1 MASWVFSDKTN
12 CCPENATSPKRRR
25 APRKKCVSSSSC
37 GVCTNCETEHI
48 KDSCPSSKS
57 GSGDCPKI
65 DPCKTSS
72 ALPVQICRVDSFRRK
87 IEATLKCYC
96 TLYHLLLASSAL
108 LIAAFLLM
116 YTGCL
121 CKPFMS
127 LADTVATYLPDCWK
141 SVDQRIHEALARYAA
156 DDIGIADHAL
166 ESAGGSVLCSSETF
180 HYKGGLIYSIF

>member
-1 MASWVFSDKTN
+1 M
-12 CCPENATSPKRRR
+12 
-25 APRKKCVSSSSC
+25 
-37 GVCTNCETEHI
+37 
-48 KDSCPSSKS
+48 
-57 GSGDCPKI
+57 
-65 DPCKTSS
+65 
-72 ALPVQICRVDSFRRK
+72 
-87 IEATLKCYC
+87 
-96 TLYHLLLASSAL
+96 LASSAL

-127 LADTVATYLPDCWK
+127 LADTVARYLPDCW